1 MLAALAA
8 ALVMPIRRA
17 IKRWGA
23 TDAELR
29 VMWPGDG
36 LVDRRALSG
45 VRVAQ
50 FSCRNDALQREI
62 RMWRWTAN
70 AMRLVAAVGL
80 LFVACG
86 GGGGSH
92 TRSTSSSATST
103 SIAGLQQGAQ
113 IFQAKC
119 ASCHDAKLGGQVVK
133 DFPNI
138 DDEIAVVTNGRASSL
153 ETMPSFRGVLTTAQ
167 IRDVVEFT
175 RAQLGK

>member
-1 MLAALAA
+1 MVALALVAVLAVLAA
-8 ALVMPIRRA
+8 
-17 IKRWGA
+17 
-23 TDAELR
+23 
-29 VMWPGDG
+29 
-36 LVDRRALSG
+36 
-45 VRVAQ
+45 
-50 FSCRNDALQREI
+50 
-62 RMWRWTAN
+62 
-70 AMRLVAAVGL
+70 
-80 LFVACG
+80 ACG
-86 GGGGSH
+86 GGGNH
-92 TRSTSSSATST
+92 TSKTKPSTST
-103 SIAGLQQGAQ
+103 SVASSQQGAQ